1 MSPETGSD
9 SQTISRLQNSRFIL
23 SNIAD
28 ILQTRMDDC
37 PSTSLFRIT
46 PYLVEGALIG
56 LFTFLW
62 LEYAQMGKLY
72 HWLFPAIVSSN
83 IVIFHYLISEIVY
96 KFGIPIKRTLGIF
109 LVVSFASLVASFILV
124 YISGLCGLICQ
135 ITGSHC
141 PVAWHTSPPA
151 IIGVFFKTIILPW
164 LISVTLLAQGVLKRE
179 MAKDLA
185 RIKQINDSLVQN
197 KIEFDP
203 PKISS
208 TDESK
213 TKTDSLRVSL
223 KDGIRKIAFSDIYFI
238 AVEDH
243 YCKIVY
249 NGGGEIY
256 QEYVRL
262 SLKEAL
268 GKLPANHFIQIHR
281 SYAVNLQHV
290 KQIKKEGQ
298 AYQMFIRGSDH
309 FLPAS
314 RHRAHIFLPKL
325 QEILN

>member
-1 MSPETGSD
+1 
-9 SQTISRLQNSRFIL
+9 
-23 SNIAD
+23 
-28 ILQTRMDDC
+28 MDDY
-37 PSTSLFRIT
+37 PNTSFLRIT
-46 PYLVEGALIG
+46 SYLLEGVLIG

-72 HWLFPAIVSSN
+72 HWLFPVIVSSA
-83 IVIFHYLISEIVY
+83 IVIFHYLIAEIVY
-96 KFGIPIKRTLGIF
+96 KFGIPIKRIMGIF
-109 LVVSFASLVASFILV
+109 WAVSFAGLVVSFILV
-124 YISGLCGLICQ
+124 YFTGICGFVCQ
-135 ITGSHC
+135 VTGSHC
-141 PVAWHTSPPA
+141 PVLWHTSPPA
-151 IIGVFFKTIILPW
+151 MIAVFFKTVFLPW
-164 LISVTLLAQGVLKRE
+164 LISIALLTQGILKRE
-179 MAKDLA
+179 MAKELA
-185 RIKQINDSLVQN
+185 RIKQINDSLDQN
-197 KIEFDP
+197 KIDIDSQR
-203 PKISS
+203 ISS

-213 TKTDSLRVSL
+213 TKTDSFSVPL
-223 KDGIRKIAFSDIYFI
+223 KGGIRKIAFSDIYFI

-249 NGGGEIY
+249 HHGGEIY

-268 GKLPANHFIQIHR
+268 GNLPSNHFAQVHR

-290 KQIKKEGQ
+290 KHIKKEGQ
-298 AYQMFIRGSDH
+298 AYQLFIKGSDH

>member
-1 MSPETGSD
+1 MSPATSKAD
-9 SQTISRLQNSRFIL
+9 QSIFRLQKSRSIL
-23 SNIAD
+23 SDIAD
-28 ILQTRMDDC
+28 FLQNRMDDY
-37 PSTSLFRIT
+37 PNTSLFRMT
-46 PYLVEGALIG
+46 PYLLEGVLIG

-72 HWLFPAIVSSN
+72 HWLFPIIVSSA
-83 IVIFHYLISEIVY
+83 IVIFHYSIAENVY
-96 KFGIPIKRTLGIF
+96 KFGMQTKRTIGIF
-109 LVVSFASLVASFILV
+109 LAVSFVSLVASFILV
-124 YISGLCGLICQ
+124 YFSGLCGFICQ

-141 PVAWHTSPPA
+141 PVLWHTSPPA
-151 IIGVFFKTIILPW
+151 AIGVFFKTVILPW
-164 LISVTLLAQGVLKRE
+164 LISSTWLAQGVLKRE
-179 MAKDLA
+179 MAKGLV
-185 RIKQINDSLVQN
+185 RIKEINDSLVQN
-197 KIEFDP
+197 KIGIVP
-203 PKISS
+203 QKISI

-213 TKTDSLRVSL
+213 TKTDSFRVPL

-249 NGGGEIY
+249 NRGGEIY

-262 SLKEAL
+262 SLKDAL
-268 GKLPANHFIQIHR
+268 SNLPADHFVQVHR

-298 AYQMFIRGSDH
+298 AYQLLIRGSNQ

-325 QEILN
+325 QEILS